1 MSDQENKQAKQ
12 DLPADSA
19 EQSKPSPE
27 KQSEKQAPTP
37 AKITAPPSKKVK
49 NPKRVAAGKALAAK
63 NKEKLAKIK
72 AFEESELAKQ
82 DQQTSEAT
90 EGDQTET
97 VKQPAEQPNSNPDW
111 SSSVL
116 FLVGGVA
123 VVGGLSAFGYQ
134 KWAASANQQTSRP
147 VKRSAERP
155 NSNPVTQPNATESS
169 KPAKRSEA
177 AGDNQEKNSDPF
189 EDSLR
194 VSFLKLWTFYFD
206 SSLCCRA
213 LYSCHQI

>member
-1 MSDQENKQAKQ
+1 MSDQENKQVKQ
-12 DLPADSA
+12 DLPADPL
-19 EQSKPSPE
+19 ERPKPAPKTSPE

-90 EGDQTET
+90 EGDQIET
-97 VKQPAEQPNSNPDW
+97 VKQPAERSNSNPDW

-116 FLVGGVA
+116 FIVGGVA

-134 KWAASANQQTSRP
+134 KWTASANQQTSIP
-147 VKRSAERP
+147 VKLP
-155 NSNPVTQPNATESS
+155 NPATQPNAIKLSE
-169 KPAKRSEA
+169 PAKRSEA
-177 AGDNQEKNSDPF
+177 VGDNQEKILILS
-189 EDSLR
+189 
-194 VSFLKLWTFYFD
+194 KI
-206 SSLCCRA
+206 SSNNKRWQI
-213 LYSCHQI
+213 HQT

>member
-1 MSDQENKQAKQ
+1 MSDQENKQVKQ
-12 DLPADSA
+12 DLPADPL
-19 EQSKPSPE
+19 ERPKPAPKTSPE
-27 KQSEKQAPTP
+27 KQATTP

-90 EGDQTET
+90 EGDQTES
-97 VKQPAEQPNSNPDW
+97 VKQPAEQPNSNSDW

-116 FLVGGVA
+116 FIVGGVA

-147 VKRSAERP
+147 VKQ
-155 NSNPVTQPNATESS
+155 PVTKPNAIKPSE
-169 KPAKRSEA
+169 PAKRSEA
-177 AGDNQEKNSDPF
+177 AGDNQAKNSDPF
-189 EDSLR
+189 ED
-194 VSFLKLWTFYFD
+194 F
-206 SSLCCRA
+206 
-213 LYSCHQI
+213 

>member
-1 MSDQENKQAKQ
+1 M
-12 DLPADSA
+12 
-19 EQSKPSPE
+19 
-27 KQSEKQAPTP
+27 
-37 AKITAPPSKKVK
+37 KITAPPSKKVK

-90 EGDQTET
+90 KDDQTES
-97 VKQPAEQPNSNPDW
+97 VKQPAELPNSNPDW

-134 KWAASANQQTSRP
+134 KWTASANQQTSRP
-147 VKRSAERP
+147 V
-155 NSNPVTQPNATESS
+155 NSNPATQPNAIKLSE
-169 KPAKRSEA
+169 PAKRSEA
-177 AGDNQEKNSDPF
+177 VGNNQEKNSDPF
-189 EDSLR
+189 ED
-194 VSFLKLWTFYFD
+194 F
-206 SSLCCRA
+206 
-213 LYSCHQI
+213 

>member
-1 MSDQENKQAKQ
+1 MSDQENKQVKQ
-12 DLPADSA
+12 DLPADPL
-19 EQSKPSPE
+19 ERPKPAPKTSPE

-82 DQQTSEAT
+82 DKQTSEAT
-90 EGDQTET
+90 EGDQTEI
-97 VKQPAEQPNSNPDW
+97 VKQPTERPAEQPNSNPDW

-116 FLVGGVA
+116 FIVGGVA

-134 KWAASANQQTSRP
+134 KWTASASASANQQTSRP
-147 VKRSAERP
+147 VKLP
-155 NSNPVTQPNATESS
+155 NPATQPNATESS

-189 EDSLR
+189 ED
-194 VSFLKLWTFYFD
+194 F
-206 SSLCCRA
+206 
-213 LYSCHQI
+213 